1 MAADV
6 ETLRKEVTE
15 RKGAMEEEKNF
26 GEARRMEQLKGNLNA
41 GQQHYCNSHS
51 NYGAQVNWSPFNSIL
66 CSQSLHKPHNTAAA
80 CITIDLHT
88 YY

>member
-1 MAADV
+1 MAPIVAPNQAEKMAADV

-41 GQQHYCNSHS
+41 GQQT
-51 NYGAQVNWSPFNSIL
+51 L
-66 CSQSLHKPHNTAAA
+66 L
-80 CITIDLHT
+80 
-88 YY
+88 